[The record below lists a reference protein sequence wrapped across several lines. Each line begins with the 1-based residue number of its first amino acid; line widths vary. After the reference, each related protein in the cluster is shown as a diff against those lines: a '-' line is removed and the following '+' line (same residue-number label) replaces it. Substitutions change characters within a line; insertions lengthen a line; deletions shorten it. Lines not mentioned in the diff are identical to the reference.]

1 MRRKNNQQGSMA
13 LPIIAGGALVAA
25 AVAILYIMFGGP
37 PKVNKYEGLQ
47 KIAPSLVPKTIKTGG
62 GFTSPT
68 TAPSSGSDTTTTIE
82 KELNAAP
89 IDDFDKDFKEMD
101 TLIGGL

>member
-1 MRRKNNQQGSMA
+1 MT
-13 LPIIAGGALVAA
+13 LPIIAGGALVVVAI
-25 AVAILYIMFGGP
+25 AILYIMFGGP

-47 KIAPSLVPKTIKTGG
+47 KIAPPLAPKTSG
-62 GFTSPT
+62 GFAMPT
-68 TAPSSGSDTTTTIE
+68 TAPASGSDTTTTIE

-101 TLIGGL
+101 SLIGGL